1 MNELEQWVDQC
12 RTGDALAWEAVVRET
27 QGRVFGLALQ
37 FLRSREEAADL
48 TQEVFIRVYQR
59 LDQFSGGDFMPW
71 LLRLTRNAC
80 IDALRRRKV
89 RPPAEDK
96 VIEDSTPLVDGTP
109 DLEAQCFENE
119 RQKIVYRAMDNV
131 SELNREILLLKD
143 IQGLD
148 LQQIS
153 DMLKL
158 PLGTIKSRSHR
169 ARVELAKR
177 IVEIEPD
184 FAASFAGG
192 AG

>member
-1 MNELEQWVDQC
+1 MESLEQWVERC

-48 TQEVFIRVYQR
+48 TQDVFIRVYQR

-96 VIEDSTPLVDGTP
+96 VIEDSTPLVDRNAQ
-109 DLEAQCFENE
+109 LEEQCFENE
-119 RQKIVYRAMDNV
+119 RQQLVYRAMGHV
-131 SELNREILLLKD
+131 SELNREILMLKD

-177 IVEIEPD
+177 ITEIEPE
-184 FAASFAGG
+184 FAASLSGG
-192 AG
+192 GG